1 MPSSEHPPDQT
12 ASPAPPPRSWIEV
25 ERLLLDAGFLEAAD
39 AEAASTEHD
48 LSGANSERGSADT
61 DKRRVV

>member
-1 MPSSEHPPDQT
+1 MPSSEHPPDQP

-48 LSGANSERGSADT
+48 LRGANSSTG
-61 DKRRVV
+61 